1 MREPALIGL
10 AESGQLTGK
19 ILKLR
24 LMVTVLASDCPTVNV
39 AAANQLIC
47 LTSQAEGCSLE
58 RWNAHKGFL
67 KANFHRLV
75 QEVKAQRRAEQEK
88 GDQSGQQHTGAEGC
102 VCVMYPTESRLQP
115 DVKRFTPQVIAS
127 VYCTYSS

>member
-1 MREPALIGL
+1 M
-10 AESGQLTGK
+10 
-19 ILKLR
+19 
-24 LMVTVLASDCPTVNV
+24 
-39 AAANQLIC
+39 AAANPGIY

-58 RWNAHKGFL
+58 LWNTHKGFL
-67 KANFHRLV
+67 KQNFPRLV
-75 QEVKAQRRAEQEK
+75 DEVKAQRRAEQEK

-115 DVKRFTPQVIAS
+115 DVKPSTPQVLAS